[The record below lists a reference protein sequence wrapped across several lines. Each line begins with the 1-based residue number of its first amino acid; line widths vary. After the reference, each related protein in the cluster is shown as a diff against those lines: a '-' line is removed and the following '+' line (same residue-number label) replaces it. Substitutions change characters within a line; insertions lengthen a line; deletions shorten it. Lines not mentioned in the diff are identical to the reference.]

1 MCESDG
7 FLQLPL
13 FYYVTGGERWI
24 QARGLW
30 PHDMLQF
37 SYLFYHMYIC
47 QIIVNKIY
55 KIPSLPCNK
64 QTIATRA
71 VYKLF
76 VVFLWR
82 TINSRCH
89 GHCHGALVHLCKS
102 QALLR
107 DISSTIGK
115 VMCRS
120 HCSRICCLFHRRMFP
135 AYCYSSTYVLL
146 LPSFSAPPQWRQ

>member
-1 MCESDG
+1 MAMMVMMMMMIHANVCESDG

-76 VVFLWR
+76 VVFL
-82 TINSRCH
+82 
-89 GHCHGALVHLCKS
+89 
-102 QALLR
+102 
-107 DISSTIGK
+107 
-115 VMCRS
+115 
-120 HCSRICCLFHRRMFP
+120 
-135 AYCYSSTYVLL
+135 
-146 LPSFSAPPQWRQ
+146 